1 MKHTL
6 TTPTAGRTGLVKP
19 RLPTTLPVTI
29 MPIQSPVDGN
39 FDPCIKVSTSARLYE
54 TLMDQKTFPT
64 FEDYA
69 EFISTNR
76 STAKGARHT
85 CAPMR
90 ESHHHKKDGL
100 GLGHWRLK
108 ANALPF
114 NLVRL
119 DIDGLRDTAALK
131 AVYAWLTDQHNCII
145 YETSSSTPER
155 PHCRVEAPLSRSV
168 SQDDM
173 TRLCLAIE
181 GNLVQEFGAGAFPGK
196 DGGLSFDRSVYNSYQ
211 PCFGPLEGAE
221 VYTQFDLGPID
232 VAATLEQAEGAVS
245 NEPGILAATIPET
258 AANIETF
265 KAMLGAIPAS
275 VADGTDRHKYRAILF
290 GVMSLRWDSGRDMVD
305 DWCQTAPSDYDTEDF
320 NGICDSYDPDR
331 PDAVKFATVQFHAR
345 GHGWEGQFEYDT
357 SGGIGGFYVGA
368 GFSDLV
374 QRTPEP
380 EWIQEGT
387 LLKGYISIITAPGGV
402 GKSTFQLCLALSVA
416 SGKDL
421 LKLGSVTPGNVI
433 VVNSED
439 DSNVLIHRVAAIMRQ
454 HGLTE
459 DHIDGRLHVY
469 SGYGKELAI
478 AHTAANGDVVLTSDG
493 QKLQR
498 QILDDNVQA
507 IFLDPFISLHDAPEN
522 DNVAVNKAVKQ
533 FKAIAANTGCA
544 ISLIHHTR
552 KMGKDSE
559 MGAGD
564 AEAGRGASSLK
575 DAARVV
581 LTLAKMSQETGKKIK
596 LAEYGNY
603 IRLDTGK
610 SNFSAPDHEV
620 RWFELTGVPTPA
632 GNTIGV
638 PNSVNLEPLFEASK
652 SGMKWTEGTVTSA
665 LIRQMPSDG
674 SVSWSSL
681 TVEFQIENDVKRS
694 RAAQLMTMLPK
705 SEAEAKPTIS
715 GLVVWATK
723 TGDRGS
729 WIIHKKTDPSRARKS
744 VVGMLNIQH
753 PDSTVH

>member
-1 MKHTL
+1 MSQPS
-6 TTPTAGRTGLVKP
+6 TTVTEGRTVALHS
-19 RLPTTLPVTI
+19 RLPTSIT
-29 MPIQSPVDGN
+29 PIQQAVDGD
-39 FDPCIKVSTSARLYE
+39 FDPCIKVSTSESLYDSFME
-54 TLMDQKTFPT
+54 QRTFPT

-69 EFISTNR
+69 EFISTYR

-85 CAPMR
+85 CGPME
-90 ESHHHKKDGL
+90 ESHHPKKD

-119 DIDGLRDTAALK
+119 DIDGLRDAATLN
-131 AVYAWLTDQHNCII
+131 AVSARLMAERNCII
-145 YETSSSTPER
+145 YETGSSTPEQPR
-155 PHCRVEAPLSRSV
+155 CRVEMPLNRPV
-168 SQDDM
+168 FQDDM
-173 TRLCLAIE
+173 TTLCLAIE
-181 GNLVQEFGAGAFPGK
+181 EDLVREFGAGAFPGK
-196 DGGLSFDRSVYNSYQ
+196 DGGLSFDSSVYNSYQ
-211 PCFGPLEGAE
+211 PCYGPLEGAE

-232 VAATLEQAEGAVS
+232 VAATLEQAEGAVA
-245 NEPGILAATIPET
+245 NESAILAATIPET
-258 AANIETF
+258 TANIATL
-265 KAMLGAIPAS
+265 KAMLDAIPAS
-275 VADGTDRHKYRAILF
+275 VAQGTDRDKYRAILWS
-290 GVMSLRWDSGRDMVD
+290 VESLGWDSGRDIVD
-305 DWCQTAPSDYDTEDF
+305 DWCQTAPSDYDSEDF
-320 NGICDSYDPDR
+320 NGICDSFDSNR
-331 PDAVKFATVQFHAR
+331 TDAITIKTAKFHAR
-345 GHGWEGQFEYDT
+345 EHGWQGQFELDT

-380 EWIQEGT
+380 EWIQKGT
-387 LLKGYISIITAPGGV
+387 LLKGYISLITAPGGA
-402 GKSTFQLCLALSVA
+402 GKSTLQLCLALSVA

-421 LKLGSVTPGNVI
+421 LKLGAVAQGNVI
-433 VVNSED
+433 VVNNED
-439 DSNVLIHRVAAIMRQ
+439 DRNVLIHRVGAIMRQ

-459 DHIDGRLHVY
+459 DDIDGRLHVY

-478 AHTAANGDVVLTSDG
+478 AHTRMSGEVVLTNDG
-493 QKLQR
+493 QRLQQ
-498 QILDDNVQA
+498 QILDDDVQA

-533 FKAIAANTGCA
+533 FKAIAAKTGCA

-603 IRLDTGK
+603 IRFDTGK

-652 SGMKWTEGTVTSA
+652 SGMKWTQQTVTAS
-665 LIRQMPSDG
+665 LSRLMPSNG
-674 SVSWSSL
+674 SVSWSSIS
-681 TVEFQIENDVKRS
+681 VEFQNENDVRKS
-694 RAAQLMTMLPK
+694 RAAELRAMLPT
-705 SEAEAKPTIS
+705 SEAEADPTIN
-715 GLVVWATK
+715 GVVVWGTK
-723 TGDRGS
+723 TGNKGS
-729 WIIHKKTDPSRARKS
+729 WIIHKKTDPSKARKS

-753 PDSTVH
+753 PDPIVH

>member
-29 MPIQSPVDGN
+29 MPIQSPVDDN
-39 FDPCIKVSTSARLYE
+39 FAPCIKVSTSARLYE
-54 TLMDQKTFPT
+54 TLMEQRTFPT

-90 ESHHHKKDGL
+90 ESHHHKKD

-181 GNLVQEFGAGAFPGK
+181 GDLVQEFGAGAFPGK

-211 PCFGPLEGAE
+211 PCYGPLEGAT
-221 VYTQFDLGPID
+221 VYTRFDLEPID
-232 VAATLEQAEGAVS
+232 VATTLERSQG
-245 NEPGILAATIPET
+245 LAANESVTVRAMIPET
-258 AANIETF
+258 EANKATLN
-265 KAMLGAIPAS
+265 AMLDAIPAS
-275 VADGTDRHKYRAILF
+275 VAEGTDRKKYLAIVF
-290 GVMSLRWDSGRDMVD
+290 GVMSLGWRSGRSIVD
-305 DWCQTAPSDYDTEDF
+305 DWCQIATYDYDAVDF
-320 NGICDSYDPDR
+320 NGICDSFDPNRD
-331 PDAVKFATVQFHAR
+331 DAITIRTVEYHAR
-345 GHGWEGQFEYDT
+345 EHGWQGQFELDT

-368 GFSDLV
+368 GFLDLV
-374 QRTPEP
+374 RRTPEP
-380 EWIQEGT
+380 EWIQKGT
-387 LLKGYISIITAPGGV
+387 LLKGYISLLTAPGGV
-402 GKSTFQLCLALSVA
+402 GKSTLQLCLALSVA
-416 SGKDL
+416 SGQDL
-421 LKLGSVTPGNVI
+421 LKLGSVTQGNVI
-433 VVNSED
+433 VVNNED
-439 DSNVLIHRVAAIMRQ
+439 DSNVLIHRVGAIMK
-454 HGLTE
+454 HFGLCAE
-459 DHIDGRLHVY
+459 DINDRLHVY

-478 AHTAANGDVVLTSDG
+478 AHTIENGKVVLTHDG
-493 QKLQR
+493 ERLQQ
-498 QILDDNVQA
+498 QIIDDNVQA

-533 FKAIAANTGCA
+533 FKAIAAHTGCA

-581 LTLAKMSQETGKKIK
+581 LTLAKMSQETGKKIHIT
-596 LAEYGNY
+596 EYGNY

-610 SNFSAPDHEV
+610 SNFSAADNEV
-620 RWFELTGVPTPA
+620 RWYQLTGVSTPA

-638 PNSVNLEPLFEASK
+638 PNSVNLEPLFEALK

-674 SVSWSSL
+674 SVLWSSL
-681 TVEFQIENDVKRS
+681 TVEFQIENDVQKS
-694 RAAQLMTMLPK
+694 RAAELRAMLPK

-723 TGDRGS
+723 TGPKGS

-744 VVGMLNIQH
+744 VAGMLNIQH
-753 PDSTVH
+753 PDPIVH

>member
-1 MKHTL
+1 MSQPS
-6 TTPTAGRTGLVKP
+6 TTVTERRTVALNS
-19 RLPTTLPVTI
+19 RLPTGITL
-29 MPIQSPVDGN
+29 IQQAVDSD
-39 FDPCIKVSTSARLYE
+39 FDPCIKVSTSESLHDSFMEQR
-54 TLMDQKTFPT
+54 TFPT

-69 EFISTNR
+69 EFISTYR

-85 CAPMR
+85 CGPMQ
-90 ESHHHKKDGL
+90 ESQHPKKG

-119 DIDGLRDTAALK
+119 DIDGLRDTATLN
-131 AVYAWLTDQHNCII
+131 AVSARLMVERNCII
-145 YETSSSTPER
+145 YETGSSTPEQPR
-155 PHCRVEAPLSRSV
+155 CRVEMPLNRPV

-181 GNLVQEFGAGAFPGK
+181 KDLVREFGAAAFPGK
-196 DGGLSFDRSVYNSYQ
+196 NGGLSFDRSVYNSYQ
-211 PCFGPLEGAE
+211 PCYGPLEGAE
-221 VYTQFDLGPID
+221 VYTQLDLEPID
-232 VAATLEQAEGAVS
+232 VAAALERSQGLAANNSATLT
-245 NEPGILAATIPET
+245 ATIPET
-258 AANIETF
+258 EANKTIL
-265 KAMLGAIPAS
+265 KAMLDAIPAS
-275 VADGTDRHKYRAILF
+275 VAEGTDREKYRAIVY
-290 GVMSLRWDSGRDMVD
+290 GVMSLEWNSGRSIVD
-305 DWCQTAPSDYDTEDF
+305 DWCQIAAYDYDAVDF
-320 NGICDSYDPDR
+320 NGICDSFDPNRSDSI
-331 PDAVKFATVQFHAR
+331 KIGTVEYHACAN
-345 GHGWEGQFEYDT
+345 GWQGQFELDT

-421 LKLGSVTPGNVI
+421 LKLGSVTPGNAI
-433 VVNSED
+433 VVNNED

-459 DHIDGRLHVY
+459 DDIDGRLHVY
-469 SGYGKELAI
+469 SGYGEELAI

-498 QILDDNVQA
+498 QILDNNVQA

-652 SGMKWTEGTVTSA
+652 SGMKWTQQTVTAS
-665 LIRQMPSDG
+665 LSRLMPSNG
-674 SVSWSSL
+674 SVSWSSIS
-681 TVEFQIENDVKRS
+681 VEFQNENDVRKS
-694 RAAQLMTMLPK
+694 RAAELRAMLPK
-705 SEAEAKPTIS
+705 SEAEAESTIS
-715 GLVVWATK
+715 GAVVWATK
-723 TGDRGS
+723 TGPKGS
-729 WIIHKKTDPSRARKS
+729 WMIHKKTDPSRARKS

-753 PDSTVH
+753 PDPIIH